1 MDKVPN
7 KLRII
12 AGGPYELPDP
22 PFETHY
28 DDSEDPRLRELAAR
42 YELEALTRDAQNEL
56 EIFFRL
62 QNYVKVKMV
71 EHGWSFHEMEQPAKN
86 ATEVL
91 RAVERGVRF
100 HCYYH
105 AMVFSDFAFNSESLV
120 SDFSFS
126 LRIFFA

>member
-62 QNYVKVKMV
+62 QRI
-71 EHGWSFHEMEQPAKN
+71 F
-86 ATEVL
+86 L
-91 RAVERGVRF
+91 
-100 HCYYH
+100 
-105 AMVFSDFAFNSESLV
+105 FAFEIGAQFMDEKNRIH
-120 SDFSFS
+120 SFC
-126 LRIFFA
+126 